1 MRRIALILS
10 VALLVAACQPNNDVV
25 IPTLRVLS
33 SATPLPTLTYTPI
46 ATDTEAPTDTP
57 VPTATYTE
65 TEIPTETFTP
75 SNTPTPSRTPIPSA
89 TVNATNVAIGT
100 STAQVIEAPVFST
113 FTPPPPG
120 IIVAVRPTSTGT
132 PQVVADVIITQSQYQ
147 EEVNRLLADNP
158 DVSQAEVV
166 LAEEGV
172 FVNLSAT
179 GGDAFATGRF
189 LIRFDLSTGIG
200 GNSFNNIVVIQP
212 VAPLEFEMQGS
223 GLPSEAFVG
232 IAYGDVTE
240 AVFEAFNAIL
250 NQRLGEGNHNL
261 EFITLENGR
270 MLISLL
276 VPEPA
281 E

>member
-10 VALLVAACQPNNDVV
+10 VALLATACQQNDVV
-25 IPTLRVLS
+25 IPTLRVLPS
-33 SATPLPTLTYTPI
+33 VTPSATLTLTLEP
-46 ATDTEAPTDTP
+46 TETLAPTDTP
-57 VPTATYTE
+57 EPTATYTE

-89 TVNATNVAIGT
+89 TANATNAAMGT
-100 STAQVIEAPVFST
+100 STAQVLEAPVFST

-172 FVNLSAT
+172 FVNLTAT

-189 LIRFDLSTGIG
+189 LIRFDLSTGMG
-200 GNSFNNIVVIQP
+200 GDSFNNIVVVQP
-212 VAPLEFEMQGS
+212 VSPAEFEMQGG
-223 GLPSEAFVG
+223 GLPSETFVG
-232 IAYGDVTE
+232 VAYGDVTE
-240 AVFEAFNAIL
+240 AVFEAFNSIL

-261 EFITLENGR
+261 EFVTLENGR

-276 VPEPA
+276 VPEPG